1 MNLAD
6 IRQEARKAASDIEI
20 QWDRIDSDPFYKAD
34 FEGTIRM
41 ALEAIPQI
49 EHAWTLLQDT
59 PEDWDKRELMLYV
72 AACVGFSAAADQ
84 INLGLVAFGHDVLQ
98 YWPPRR
104 SRGRAWQ
111 ARS

>member
-41 ALEAIPQI
+41 AIEAIPQI

-59 PEDWDKRELMLYV
+59 PEDWDKRELML
-72 AACVGFSAAADQ
+72 
-84 INLGLVAFGHDVLQ
+84 GLVEEELFASYQIQDLWDRYQQVNAIMALDISEPQ
-98 YWPPRR
+98 
-104 SRGRAWQ
+104 
-111 ARS
+111 